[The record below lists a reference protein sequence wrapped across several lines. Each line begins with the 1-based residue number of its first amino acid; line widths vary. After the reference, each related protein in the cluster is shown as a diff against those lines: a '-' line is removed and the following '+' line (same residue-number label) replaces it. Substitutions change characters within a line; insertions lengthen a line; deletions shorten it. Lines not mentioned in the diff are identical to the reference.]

1 VTSIENG
8 GHAVSH
14 YSGTTVDGDGRPST
28 LAYSGF
34 NYFFSISKLRTTCK
48 LQKQSFLASKNFNT
62 LHGDSLLQNGQHHF
76 WPNYQI
82 PLDFELKIQETN
94 QISNLLEF

>member
-1 VTSIENG
+1 
-8 GHAVSH
+8 
-14 YSGTTVDGDGRPST
+14 
-28 LAYSGF
+28 
-34 NYFFSISKLRTTCK
+34 
-48 LQKQSFLASKNFNT
+48 LASKNFNT